1 MKTKRNKRTYNDH
14 KNCGS
19 LMRARLEAGL
29 TRNDVV
35 DMTGEEYDRIVRV
48 EHRVRKNEANG
59 RPMKENFTMLNMV
72 AMGRIQ
78 EAIEE
83 KTGRARI
90 EQIRKEAARVEKE
103 GARLPEPHAY
113 GRDDGSL
120 LTRYL
125 QLTPEGTVITVT
137 IPGRKGSVVFTVK

>member
-1 MKTKRNKRTYNDH
+1 MKTKRNKRTYNDV
-14 KNCGS
+14 KKCGS
-19 LMRARLEAGL
+19 LMKARLAAGL
-29 TRNDVV
+29 SRNDVV
-35 DMTGEEYDRIVRV
+35 EMTGEEYDRIVRV
-48 EHRVRKNEANG
+48 EHRVRDNEAIG
-59 RPMKENFTMLNMV
+59 HPAKKDFTMLNMV
-72 AMGRIQ
+72 AMGKIQ
-78 EAIEE
+78 EAIDI
-83 KTGRARI
+83 KTGKTRVV
-90 EQIRKEAARVEKE
+90 QVEKE

>member
-19 LMRARLEAGL
+19 LMKARLEAGL

-35 DMTGEEYDRIVRV
+35 DMTGEEYDRIVRA

-59 RPMKENFTMLNMV
+59 RPPKENFTMLNMV
-72 AMGRIQ
+72 AMGKIQ
-78 EAIEE
+78 EAIDI
-83 KTGRARI
+83 KKGKARV
-90 EQIRKEAARVEKE
+90 ERVEKE
-103 GARLPEPHAY
+103 AAILLEPGVY